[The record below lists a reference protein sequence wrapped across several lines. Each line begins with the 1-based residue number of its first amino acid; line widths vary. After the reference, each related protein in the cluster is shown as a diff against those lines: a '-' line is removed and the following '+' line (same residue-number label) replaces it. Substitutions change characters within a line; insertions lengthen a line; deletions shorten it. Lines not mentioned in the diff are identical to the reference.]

1 MAQEVDR
8 MVRRVFQDMERLG
21 HVDLEAS
28 EMAIRASSHQMGGS
42 LLEKLLNWDGGGY
55 RGAHTQCSQGHRAE
69 FIEYRDK
76 QLLTALSP
84 IEVKRAYYHCE
95 ECKDGLIPKD
105 QELDIVDTSFSPGV
119 RRMMGQVGGKEPF
132 EEGRRDLENLAGVLV
147 KTKAVERVSQAIGQ
161 QIERVFEGERELAL
175 SGKVV
180 PLKAVPKLYIAIDG
194 TGVPVVRRETEGR
207 KGKDETGKAKTREAK
222 LGCVFTQTTL
232 DENQRP
238 VRDEHSTTYVGAIE
252 TAEAFGTR
260 IYAEAIR
267 RGVTRAAQVIVL
279 GDGAHWIWG
288 IAEEHFYGAIQI
300 VDLYHAREH
309 LALIA
314 NLIYGTGA
322 IKSKEWMEARREQ
335 LDAGDVEAVIASVHR
350 LRPSNTKVEDEVR
363 TAADYFHRNAERMR
377 YAEFRK
383 QGLFVGSGVVEAG
396 CKMICGQRLKL
407 SGMHWTVRGANAII
421 ALRCCQLSARWEEFW
436 EARALG

>member
-1 MAQEVDR
+1 MAQEVNQ
-8 MVRRVFQDMERLG
+8 MVRRVFQDIERLG

-42 LLEKLLNWDGGGY
+42 LLEKLLNWDGGGS
-55 RGAHTQCSQGHRAE
+55 RGARMDCAKGHRAE

-76 QLLTALSP
+76 QLTTALSP
-84 IEVKRAYYHCE
+84 VTVKRAYYYCE
-95 ECKDGLIPKD
+95 DCKDGVIPRD
-105 QELDIVDTSFSPGV
+105 RELDIVDTSFSPGV

-132 EEGRRDLENLAGVLV
+132 AQGRRDLEDLAGVWV
-147 KTKAVERVSQAIGQ
+147 KTKAVERVSKAIGN
-161 QIERVFEGERELAL
+161 QIETVFEGERELAL

-180 PLKAVPKLYIAIDG
+180 PLKAVPKIYIAIDG

-222 LGCVFTQTTL
+222 LGCVFTQTDL
-232 DENQRP
+232 DDNQRP

-252 TAEAFGTR
+252 TAEVFGIR

-267 RGVTRAAQVIVL
+267 RGVTRAAKVVIL

-309 LALIA
+309 LAAIA
-314 NLIYGTGA
+314 KIVYGANA
-322 IKSKEWMEARREQ
+322 IKSKEWVDARREQ
-335 LDAGDVEAVIASVHR
+335 LDTGDVEAVIASMRR
-350 LRPSNTKVEDEVR
+350 LRPSSTKVQEEIR
-363 TAADYFHRNAERMR
+363 TTVDYFHKNAERMR
-377 YAEFRK
+377 YGDFRK
-383 QGLFVGSGVVEAG
+383 QGLFVGSGVVEAA

-407 SGMHWTVRGANAII
+407 SGMHWTVTGANAII
-421 ALRCCQLSARWEEFW
+421 ALRCCQLSGRWEEFW